1 MIHLNEAVAKRM
13 TGKYELEAW
22 ETKEGIMEF
31 LEENGFKMIEG
42 RKSSEIIEKSEQLGG
57 SPVYSL
63 GQYTSDPTTHWIKF
77 YSPKW
82 KNRILFCRENKIL
95 IVEWLESNG
104 FRDMGYP
111 CPIDLMRLCQ
121 GRCYSLGPY
130 LADPLGWWISAG
142 DGKGNIVL
150 VRTLKNSELSK
161 LREWKCTVGESGSR
175 IREAS
180 WSEAKEQLYSMVKS

>member
-95 IVEWLESNG
+95 KSI
-104 FRDMGYP
+104 
-111 CPIDLMRLCQ
+111 
-121 GRCYSLGPY
+121 
-130 LADPLGWWISAG
+130 
-142 DGKGNIVL
+142 
-150 VRTLKNSELSK
+150 NSRSTSV
-161 LREWKCTVGESGSR
+161 WSVIVGESWNDFNDFDSF
-175 IREAS
+175 REIVR
-180 WSEAKEQLYSMVKS
+180 EKLGI

>member
-1 MIHLNEAVAKRM
+1 M

-63 GQYTSDPTTHWIKF
+63 GQYTSDPITHWIKF

-95 IVEWLESNG
+95 KSI
-104 FRDMGYP
+104 
-111 CPIDLMRLCQ
+111 
-121 GRCYSLGPY
+121 
-130 LADPLGWWISAG
+130 
-142 DGKGNIVL
+142 
-150 VRTLKNSELSK
+150 NSRSTSV
-161 LREWKCTVGESGSR
+161 WSVIVGESWNDFNDFDSFLS
-175 IREAS
+175 ICTFHS
-180 WSEAKEQLYSMVKS
+180 

>member
-1 MIHLNEAVAKRM
+1 MAVAKRK
-13 TGKYELEAW
+13 TGKYFRPGYELPDEHHDMPA
-22 ETKEGIMEF
+22 
-31 LEENGFKMIEG
+31 
-42 RKSSEIIEKSEQLGG
+42 
-57 SPVYSL
+57 
-63 GQYTSDPTTHWIKF
+63 
-77 YSPKW
+77 
-82 KNRILFCRENKIL
+82 

-161 LREWKCTVGESGSR
+161 LRVWKCTVGESGSR
-175 IREAS
+175 VREAS

>member
-1 MIHLNEAVAKRM
+1 MAVAKRK
-13 TGKYELEAW
+13 TGKYFRPGYELPD
-22 ETKEGIMEF
+22 
-31 LEENGFKMIEG
+31 N
-42 RKSSEIIEKSEQLGG
+42 
-57 SPVYSL
+57 
-63 GQYTSDPTTHWIKF
+63 QYD
-77 YSPKW
+77 
-82 KNRILFCRENKIL
+82 KNA

-130 LADPLGWWISAG
+130 EDDPLGWWISAG

-150 VRTLKNSELSK
+150 VRTSRRLDLSRQK
-161 LREWKCTVGESGSR
+161 EWNCTVGESGSR